1 MHIIPFGR
9 LHWCRPLEKFMTNST
24 RHMALAKALALAL
37 PVALPV
43 AHSRAEAPAA
53 LAAPAALVLNTAGA
67 DIHIHMQRDNTTVR
81 GRRPT

>member
-1 MHIIPFGR
+1 
-9 LHWCRPLEKFMTNST
+9 
-24 RHMALAKALALAL
+24 MAQAKALAL
-37 PVALPV
+37 ALPV

-53 LAAPAALVLNTAGA
+53 PAAIAAPAHNTVGA